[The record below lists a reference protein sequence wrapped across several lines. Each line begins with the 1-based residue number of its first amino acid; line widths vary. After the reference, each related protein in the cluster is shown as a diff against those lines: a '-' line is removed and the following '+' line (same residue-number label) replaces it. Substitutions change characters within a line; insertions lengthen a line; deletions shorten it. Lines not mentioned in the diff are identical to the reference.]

1 MPNLLIRNVDKNY
14 LNEIDRLSVEKGF
27 KSRNEFLLD
36 LIARAIEKN
45 EIPDHSFKALSEQ
58 ISKNNIQNL
67 QGQKDMS
74 DLIAKEIGLINL
86 YLEENENGYL

>member
-1 MPNLLIRNVDKNY
+1 MSEIRIRNVNEHL
-14 LNEIDRLSVEKGF
+14 LNEIDRISIEKGF
-27 KSRNEFLLD
+27 KTRNELMISLLENYVE
-36 LIARAIEKN
+36 RN